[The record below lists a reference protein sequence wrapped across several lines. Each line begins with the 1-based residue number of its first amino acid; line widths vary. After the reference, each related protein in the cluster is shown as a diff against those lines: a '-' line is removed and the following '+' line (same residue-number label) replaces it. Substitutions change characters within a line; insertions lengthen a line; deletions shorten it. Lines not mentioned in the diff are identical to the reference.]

1 MADLTLGKRLRYA
14 AETAGVL
21 AAYALFR
28 VLPVDTA
35 SAVGG
40 WLGRKVG
47 PRLGL
52 SRRARRNLALAMPE
66 LAPDTVER
74 IVSEMWDNLGRFAG
88 EMPHIANLDC
98 SEAGGRVEIIGLEH
112 VRGAAAEAGG
122 CIFFSG
128 HIGNWELL
136 PIAARRH
143 GIDLDAVYRAAN
155 NPWID
160 RLVRNVRVGRL
171 HPKGAK
177 GARLAVA
184 GLKARRPLAL
194 LVDQKMN
201 DGIAIPFFGHPAMTA
216 PAVVDLA
223 RKFKLPAYPAR
234 VERLDGAHFRIT
246 VFPPLRFEAG
256 PDRHADLAEGMTRVN
271 AILEG
276 WIRARPGQ
284 WLWLHRRW
292 PEG

>member
-1 MADLTLGKRLRYA
+1 MADLTFTRRLRYA

-21 AAYALFR
+21 VAYALFR

-35 SAVGG
+35 SALGG
-40 WLGRKVG
+40 WLGRSLG
-47 PRLGL
+47 PKLGL
-52 SRRARRNLALAMPE
+52 SRRARRNLALAMPGLDAE
-66 LAPDTVER
+66 AVER
-74 IVSEMWDNLGRFAG
+74 VVGEMWDNLGRFAG

-98 SEAGGRVEIIGLEH
+98 SEAGGRVEIVGVEH
-112 VRGAAAEAGG
+112 VRAAAEAEG

-136 PIAARRH
+136 PIAARQH

-160 RLVRNVRVGRL
+160 RLIRNIRVGRL
-171 HPKGAK
+171 HPKGAQ

-184 GLKARRPLAL
+184 GLKAGRPLAL

-201 DGIAIPFFGHPAMTA
+201 DGIAVPFFGHKAMTA
-216 PAVVDLA
+216 PALVDLA

-234 VERLDGAHFRIT
+234 VERLEGARFRIT
-246 VFPPLRFEAG
+246 VFPPLHFEAG

-271 AILEG
+271 AILEE

-292 PEG
+292 PES

>member
-1 MADLTLGKRLRYA
+1 MADLTFGKRLRYA

-21 AAYALFR
+21 VAYAMFR
-28 VLPVDTA
+28 VMPVDLA
-35 SAVGG
+35 SGLGG
-40 WLGRKVG
+40 WLGRSLG
-47 PRLGL
+47 PKLGL
-52 SRRARRNLALAMPE
+52 SRRARRNLALVLPE
-66 LAPDTVER
+66 LDAAAVER
-74 IVSEMWDNLGRFAG
+74 IIGEMWDNLGRFAG

-98 SEAGGRVEIIGLEH
+98 SEAGGRVEIVGLEH
-112 VRGAAAEAGG
+112 VRAAAAEAGG

-136 PIAARRH
+136 PIAARQH

-160 RLVRNVRVGRL
+160 RLIRNIRVGRL
-171 HPKGAK
+171 HPKGAQ

-184 GLKARRPLAL
+184 GLKAGRPLAL

-201 DGIAIPFFGHPAMTA
+201 DGIAVPFFGHPAMTA
-216 PAVVDLA
+216 PALVDLA
-223 RKFKLPAYPAR
+223 RKFKLPAYPAV
-234 VERLDGAHFRIT
+234 VERLKGARFRIT
-246 VFPPLRFEAG
+246 VFPSLRFEAG
-256 PDRHADLAEGMTRVN
+256 PDRHADLTEGMTRVN

-292 PEG
+292 PES